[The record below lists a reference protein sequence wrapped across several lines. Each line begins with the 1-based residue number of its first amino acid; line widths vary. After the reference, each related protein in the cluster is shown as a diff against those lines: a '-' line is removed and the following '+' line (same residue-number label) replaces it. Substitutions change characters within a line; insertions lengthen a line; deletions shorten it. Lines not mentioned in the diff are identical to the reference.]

1 MTFENLNP
9 TPTPQNEENNAIKTL
24 VTGGVDNL
32 NKLMPANPSTVIQG
46 SSNFNQTEDNDSDSS
61 HSSFRLS
68 LSDLKNINF
77 DECPMPILP
86 RGRNYEDGLE

>member
-1 MTFENLNP
+1 MLSAAEVALHASSGF
-9 TPTPQNEENNAIKTL
+9 
-24 VTGGVDNL
+24 DNS
-32 NKLMPANPSTVIQG
+32 PDDTD
-46 SSNFNQTEDNDSDSS
+46 SN

-86 RGRNYEDGLE
+86 RGRNYEDGLEQK